1 MTSAHLTE
9 IRLNTRSRDVQ
20 ADLRN
25 GGYGFHHRTARLTNT
40 ETAGGETRLLWRLD
54 TFNNGL
60 RLLVQTMDKPAPQ
73 TLPDGY
79 GVSRTLPLD
88 KHFDRLAAGQKV
100 RYRLAGN
107 SVRFAFDEITGL
119 PLPNRIPCR
128 GEEITTWWT
137 RRAPDTGLDLDTTT
151 TSQLPT
157 VTGTRDR
164 KPGFRLVLTRYD
176 GTATITDP
184 DTLRTAMLTGIGR
197 GKAFG
202 AGLLT
207 IAPAL

>member
-1 MTSAHLTE
+1 MTSAYLTE

-25 GGYGFHHRTARLTNT
+25 GGYGFHHRTARLTDSDTTSGNS
-40 ETAGGETRLLWRLD
+40 RLLWRLD

-60 RLLVQTMDKPAPQ
+60 RLLVQTTDKPDPT
-73 TLPDGY
+73 TLPDHY
-79 GVSRTLPLD
+79 GNTRTLPLD
-88 KHFDRLAAGQKV
+88 KHLDRLTTGQKI

-119 PLPNRIPCR
+119 PLPNRIPCK
-128 GEEITTWWT
+128 GDEITTWWT
-137 RRAPDTGLDLDTTT
+137 RRAPDIGLDIDTTAT
-151 TSQLPT
+151 FQLPT
-157 VTGTRDR
+157 VTGTRER

-176 GTATITDP
+176 GTATITNP

-207 IAPAL
+207 IAATL